1 MKQFKIKVNDQ
12 EYMVEVEE
20 VTDGNQSTPAAS
32 TVSAPRQPE
41 KKETTKKTEVKAAP
55 QAETKKS
62 AEQGSAEGEEVQ
74 APMPGKVLKINVSEG
89 DSVNEGDT
97 LLILEAMKMENEIVA
112 NTSGKVKKI
121 SVSVNDMVETDD
133 TLLVIE

>member
-1 MKQFKIKVNDQ
+1 MKQFKIKVNGQ

-20 VTDGNQSTPAAS
+20 ISDENQSSVSTS
-32 TVSAPRQPE
+32 TVSTAKPEQQTKTIKKPEVKPAPQPE
-41 KKETTKKTEVKAAP
+41 SKKTVEKGP
-55 QAETKKS
+55 
-62 AEQGSAEGEEVQ
+62 AEGEEIQ

-89 DSVNEGDT
+89 DSINEGDT
-97 LLILEAMKMENEIVA
+97 VLILEAMKMENEIVA

-133 TLLVIE
+133 ILMVIG

>member
-12 EYMVEVEE
+12 EFMVEVEE
-20 VTDGNQSTPAAS
+20 VTDGNQSTPAVS

-41 KKETTKKTEVKAAP
+41 KKETTKKPEVKAAP

-62 AEQGSAEGEEVQ
+62 AEQASAEGEEVQ

>member
-1 MKQFKIKVNDQ
+1 MKQLKIRVDGK

-20 VTDGNQSTPAAS
+20 IVEGNDVQVSTSPAARNQQTTAERQPKKPEVKQTKAEEKPALPQST
-32 TVSAPRQPE
+32 
-41 KKETTKKTEVKAAP
+41 
-55 QAETKKS
+55 
-62 AEQGSAEGEEVQ
+62 AEGEEIN

-97 LLILEAMKMENEIVA
+97 VLILEAMKMENEIVA
-112 NTSGKVKKI
+112 NTSGKVKKL

-133 TLLVIE
+133 TLLIIG